1 MIYADNAATTPLDK
15 DAFEAMKPYWW
26 NDFGNPSQLYSLSR
40 SPKSALKSARET
52 IANCIGADP
61 DEIYFTSCGTESD
74 NWVIKEIGC
83 GVTENASSTE
93 IITSEIEHHA
103 ILNSCAAV
111 ERMGCAVKYISPT
124 SEGEI
129 LGSVLQKAISSQ
141 SRLVSIMMVNNEI
154 GTIQPI
160 RELCEI
166 AHQNGSLFHTDAVQA
181 VGHLPIN
188 AHELSVDFMSA
199 SAHKFNGPKG
209 IGFLYVKNGTK
220 IRPFMSGGAQ
230 ERGLRAGT
238 ENVPL
243 IVGMAKALEKN
254 CSLMLE
260 TQNQLARVED
270 AFLDVLRKE
279 HLDFIR
285 NGLVYN
291 HIPGNVNISFRGVS
305 GEMLLHRLDLKKIYI
320 STGSACD
327 SKNTQ
332 VSHVIRAIKVPADYA
347 RGTIRVS
354 FGKQNTVEDA
364 QIIGNQIANILK
376 TE

>member
-1 MIYADNAATTPLDK
+1 
-15 DAFEAMKPYWW
+15 
-26 NDFGNPSQLYSLSR
+26 
-40 SPKSALKSARET
+40 
-52 IANCIGADP
+52 
-61 DEIYFTSCGTESD
+61 
-74 NWVIKEIGC
+74 
-83 GVTENASSTE
+83 
-93 IITSEIEHHA
+93 
-103 ILNSCAAV
+103 
-111 ERMGCAVKYISPT
+111 
-124 SEGEI
+124 
-129 LGSVLQKAISSQ
+129 
-141 SRLVSIMMVNNEI
+141 MMVNNEI

-188 AHELSVDFMSA
+188 AHKLGVDFMSA

-220 IRPFMSGGAQ
+220 ITPYMSGGAQ
-230 ERGLRAGT
+230 EQGLRAGT

-254 CSLMLE
+254 CSVMESTKNRLME
-260 TQNQLARVED
+260 IEA
-270 AFLDVLRKE
+270 AFLDVLNKNN
-279 HLDFIR
+279 LDFIR
-285 NGLVYN
+285 NGAVHS
-291 HIPGNVNISFRGVS
+291 HIPGNISVSFRSVS

-332 VSHVIRAIKVPADYA
+332 VSHVIRAIKVPSDYA
-347 RGTIRVS
+347 QGTIRVS
-354 FGKQNTVEDA
+354 FGKQNTVEEA

-376 TE
+376 AE